1 MHSGTLERVNTP
13 RKRSLSRGMS
23 EDESLRHI
31 IKEAESSARRLSRAD
46 SRVGSIKK
54 LDRGE
59 SQSEE
64 DLVTRIPEMLDLQEA
79 YNEAMQD
86 VRQLEL
92 HREVLIFQVGCLQDA
107 LEGAEEMLAEAQREA
122 SDANLELERE
132 RLAKRNL
139 EVKVDSLMQ
148 ELEKLRQE
156 CGVVRGI
163 DSSGGMEN
171 VSPERMTISTVPVD
185 IQVRNSEQESNV
197 DVTDEGMREEGDS
210 RGPLTLNEDL
220 KNRISAEEALLS
232 IVHLDNTPS
241 PSSLIPVEGVNETP
255 EKMSSKKAPDGV
267 FSSFLRKRNEEQ
279 SPMEESSSHPPPLG
293 SSHLESSVD
302 SEEADNE
309 KESKN
314 AEETKVNIESPLAK
328 FQRIVNKTFAQMSSL
343 AITTSPSQDG
353 IFRSASVSQG
363 NLLSNKKVMRD
374 TTPEQTDAVPH
385 VDALSDAQS
394 ETLEN
399 TPDVDTS
406 LTQPK
411 LHEEP
416 DPAKVGNEDNGAGVP
431 YTVPEEPLG
440 QKHDIDS
447 RDPKNPDSC
456 TLS

>member
-148 ELEKLRQE
+148 ELEKLRQ
-156 CGVVRGI
+156 
-163 DSSGGMEN
+163 
-171 VSPERMTISTVPVD
+171 ERMTISTVPVD

>member
-1 MHSGTLERVNTP
+1 M
-13 RKRSLSRGMS
+13 K
-23 EDESLRHI
+23 
-31 IKEAESSARRLSRAD
+31 SSARRLSRAD

-59 SQSEE
+59 SQ
-64 DLVTRIPEMLDLQEA
+64 LDLQEA

-314 AEETKVNIESPLAK
+314 AEETK
-328 FQRIVNKTFAQMSSL
+328 
-343 AITTSPSQDG
+343 
-353 IFRSASVSQG
+353 
-363 NLLSNKKVMRD
+363 
-374 TTPEQTDAVPH
+374 
-385 VDALSDAQS
+385 
-394 ETLEN
+394 
-399 TPDVDTS
+399 
-406 LTQPK
+406 
-411 LHEEP
+411 
-416 DPAKVGNEDNGAGVP
+416 
-431 YTVPEEPLG
+431 
-440 QKHDIDS
+440 
-447 RDPKNPDSC
+447 
-456 TLS
+456 